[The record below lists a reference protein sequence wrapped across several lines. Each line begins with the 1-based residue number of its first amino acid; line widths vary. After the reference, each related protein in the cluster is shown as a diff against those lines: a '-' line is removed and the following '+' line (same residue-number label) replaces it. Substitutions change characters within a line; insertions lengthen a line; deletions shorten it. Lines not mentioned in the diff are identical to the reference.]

1 MKQRLLI
8 LAAATS
14 VLFAAC
20 NGGGTEGS
28 YTQEQLD
35 SITKMKTDSAQNAFK
50 LQNDSLINAQAAAEA
65 RTADSLR
72 VIDSVFNAGNKS
84 GTTKTTIKKT
94 TKPAKG
100 GGTVKEE
107 VEIKEEVKETI
118 GNGKP
123 KAGTQNSSN
132 TIGNGK
138 PKAGT
143 QNSNNTIGNGKPR
156 AGTQNQEN

>member
-35 SITKMKTDSAQNAFK
+35 SITKMKTDSAANALK

-84 GTTKTTIKKT
+84 GKSTVKKPVKPAPPKSGGVKPAPKPEEVTAPAKTKQDDKFDSRAGGTKTISEEKK
-94 TKPAKG
+94 KEQDDKFKRRG
-100 GGTVKEE
+100 G
-107 VEIKEEVKETI
+107 
-118 GNGKP
+118 N
-123 KAGTQNSSN
+123 
-132 TIGNGK
+132 
-138 PKAGT
+138 
-143 QNSNNTIGNGKPR
+143 
-156 AGTQNQEN
+156 